1 MKSWIDLRSSDEVNI
16 TCIGPHPFNFHLYQH
31 DSDEKLNS
39 SIYDGYINYRYD
51 RKSRSL
57 IADTIRNDQP
67 VEKEVAV
74 QGKRFFIS
82 LMSESRIK
90 RGIFLRMKKRYK
102 VKIKAIIAQ
111 WPFTLATSISFSRMV
126 LFRCFRWLYSLC
138 CLSQL
143 SPEGSIA
150 ECEASSSTSS
160 TVAVFRS

>member
-16 TCIGPHPFNFHLYQH
+16 SCIGPHSFNFHLYQH

-102 VKIKAIIAQ
+102 VNIKAIIAQ
-111 WPFTLATSISFSRMV
+111 CPFYPLATSLSFSPA
-126 LFRCFRWLYSLC
+126 L
-138 CLSQL
+138 
-143 SPEGSIA
+143 
-150 ECEASSSTSS
+150 
-160 TVAVFRS
+160 